1 MIFISLFWISV
12 ILLAHSY
19 VVFPTLIYLLAKKKK
34 VNSILFSEKNA
45 LPDVS
50 VIISVYNEE
59 KAIEQRIHNIFLS
72 TYPVEKLDV
81 WIGSDGSTDNT
92 MALLTIL
99 QKKYNQLHILY
110 FNNRRGKG
118 NVINDL
124 QSHAMGEI
132 LLFSDAKVLFAPQ
145 TIFQLVKHFRNSA
158 VGLVGGNIVNKNTRK
173 DGISIQEKQ
182 FMSREI
188 MIKYYEGKVWGCA
201 MGAYGACYA
210 MRKKLF
216 SPIPVNFA
224 VEDFYQ
230 TLKVLNNHLQSIME
244 LNAICYEDVPNSLNE
259 EYRRKVRISAGNFQ
273 NINYFK
279 RNLFCFDPLAFCFFS
294 HKVIRWIGPFLLIT
308 TFISSAFSVTYS
320 KLYLFAFLIQS
331 FFLILPIIDFF
342 LHKIHIHIIILRFVT
357 HFYSM
362 NLALLAGF
370 IKHTKGIN
378 TNVWEPTTRK
388 HN

>member
-1 MIFISLFWISV
+1 MIFISIFWISV
-12 ILLAHSY
+12 ILLAYSY
-19 VVFPTLIYLLAKKKK
+19 VIFPTLMYLLAKKKK
-34 VNSILFSEKNA
+34 ANSILFSEKNDF
-45 LPDVS
+45 PNVS

-59 KAIEQRIHNIFLS
+59 KIIEQRVHNIFLS
-72 TYPVEKLDV
+72 TYPLEKLDV

-92 MALLTIL
+92 TTLLETL
-99 QKKYNQLHILY
+99 QKQYPQLHIR
-110 FNNRRGKG
+110 FFKNRRGKG

-124 QSHAMGEI
+124 QSYSSGEI

-145 TIFQLVKHFRNSA
+145 TIFQLVKHFRNTSI
-158 VGLVGGNIVNKNTRK
+158 GLVGGNIVNKNTRK

-188 MIKYYEGKVWGCA
+188 MIKYYEGKVWGCV
-201 MGAYGACYA
+201 MGAYGACFA

-216 SPIPVNFA
+216 SPIPVNFS

-230 TLKVLNNHLQSIME
+230 SIQILKNKQQSIME
-244 LNAICYEDVPNSLNE
+244 LNAICYEDVPNSMIE
-259 EYRRKVRISAGNFQ
+259 EFRRKVRISAGNFQ
-273 NINYFK
+273 NMNYFK
-279 RNLFCFDPLAFCFFS
+279 HSLLRLDPIAFCFFS

-308 TFISSAFSVTYS
+308 IFISSAFAATHS
-320 KLYLFAFLIQS
+320 KLYLFTFLIQS
-331 FFLILPIIDFF
+331 FFLIIPIIDFF
-342 LHKIHIHIIILRFVT
+342 LHKSHIHIIILRFVT